1 MDIIKIFLISITTL
15 LLIAC
20 GEDSKDDS
28 ADIIFLEHLPALNPN
43 LSNDS
48 RSGIWMVYR
57 IREIVSENHIDG
69 IISKKIQKTISN
81 EISIIEKD
89 EDGNYF
95 LPFCDNYILNYNQ
108 PYEIEINNDGYSYV
122 YNIPP
127 RRDLTS
133 KGRLDISFIN
143 NQQIMGN
150 GKTIVQDNASVK
162 QSRSTKIYAVKIS
175 DATNFNSS
183 NEITYSNYIETELNT
198 DTEFSPT
205 CLGITHETNFYYD
218 DDSLMSE
225 SRIQQVNQSGIGME
239 GSTSML
245 FDIFSSQTSDG
256 LNHKGFRVY
265 YFGEQGIEN
274 SLKNVSCSIYE
285 LDCLNNNYL
294 NIDITQNNR
303 FGISF
308 ITRLDSSD
316 GGFLDAQVSATINPT
331 ESVED

>member
-1 MDIIKIFLISITTL
+1 MDIVKASLIFIISL
-15 LLIAC
+15 LLIGC
-20 GEDSKDDS
+20 GGDSREDS
-28 ADIIFLEHLPALNPN
+28 ADIIFSEHLPALNPN

-57 IREIVSENHIDG
+57 IREIVSENHTDG
-69 IISKKIQKTISN
+69 IISKKIQKSISN
-81 EISIIEKD
+81 EISVIDKD
-89 EDGNYF
+89 DNGNYF

-143 NQQIMGN
+143 NQQIIGN
-150 GKTIVQDNASVK
+150 GKTIIQNNASVK
-162 QSRSTKIYAVKIS
+162 EFRSTKIYAVKIS
-175 DATNFNSS
+175 DSTDLNSS
-183 NEITYSNYIETELNT
+183 NEVTYSNYIETDLNT
-198 DTEFSPT
+198 DIEFYPT
-205 CLGITHETNFYYD
+205 CLGITHETVFYYD

-225 SRIQQVNQSGIGME
+225 SRIQQVNQSGIGVE

-245 FDIFSSQTSDG
+245 FDILSSQTSNG

-265 YFGEQGIEN
+265 YFGEHGIEN

-294 NIDITQNNR
+294 NIDITQNNS

-308 ITRLDSSD
+308 IARLESSD
-316 GGFLDAQVSATINPT
+316 GGFLDAQVSATINPK
-331 ESVED
+331 EYVED